1 MGGFCWWAPVGR
13 GETVTGTP
21 VRCMN
26 RSERLVAHWPPV
38 RPELAM
44 TVARSVAD
52 VLNDHVVFEVECID
66 RMFLNAYVPG
76 LQYEAG
82 LVSYVHQQ
90 LNLPIASTAP
100 LAKITDGFSA
110 AMRRFA
116 RDREVPWVDFVK
128 GQRKDDVMHAHLAGF
143 EGAGRT
149 EGVLFIGRAQE
160 KTGLFRTERRRN
172 SEGEAYP
179 WIVRSTGVVN
189 HFYVYAVDDDFGPF
203 FLKFCSYFP
212 YNGRLCINGHEWAK
226 RQAAKA
232 GIGFTALDNG
242 FATVADPAAVQ
253 AICDRLGP
261 EQITALLDKWLAI
274 LPNPFTDADR
284 AAGYRYECS
293 VLQAEFS
300 LTQVLDR
307 PVTGRVF
314 FEQVIRDNLDAGRPD
329 QVSLIFDRRV
339 HRRGKR
345 VTPGPFRTRVITDGV
360 TPSLH
365 VDYKHTKIK
374 QYHKEGR
381 ALRTETTINDTNDFA
396 IGKRL
401 TNLPALREVGFSA
414 NRRLLGVQRLSHN
427 PIRAAEAFTAVHA
440 PIVTADGNRIA
451 GLRLGDRRVH
461 ALLQALL
468 VFRLQPNGFRNR
480 DIRVLL
486 AGLLGKDPDEISA
499 GQVSY
504 DLRRLRAHGL
514 IERIPG
520 SHRYQTSD
528 TGLHHAMLITHID
541 TRLLQPGLAQLNDP
555 APPAPGPLRT
565 AARNYQ
571 RALDEFTQEA
581 GFAA

>member
-1 MGGFCWWAPVGR
+1 
-13 GETVTGTP
+13 
-21 VRCMN
+21 
-26 RSERLVAHWPPV
+26 
-38 RPELAM
+38 M

-52 VLNDHVVFEVECID
+52 VLTDHVVFEVECID
-66 RMFLNAYVPG
+66 RMYLNVYVPG

-82 LVSYVHQQ
+82 LVAYVHQQ
-90 LNLPIASTAP
+90 LELPIASTAP
-100 LAKITDGFSA
+100 LAKISDAFSA
-110 AMRRFA
+110 AMHRFA
-116 RDREVPWVDFVK
+116 RDQGVPWVDFVK
-128 GQRKDDVMHAHLAGF
+128 GQRKDDIMHAHLAGF
-143 EGAGRT
+143 DRD

-160 KTGLFRTERRRN
+160 KTGLFRTEKRRN
-172 SEGEAYP
+172 AEGNAYP

-189 HFYVYAVDDDFGPF
+189 HFYVYAVDADFGPF

-212 YNGRLCINGHEWAK
+212 YNARLCLNGHEWAK

-242 FATVADPAAVQ
+242 FATAADPAAVQ
-253 AICDRLGP
+253 AICQQLGP
-261 EQITALLDKWLAI
+261 DQVAALLDKWLAL

-284 AAGYRYECS
+284 AAGYRYELS

-381 ALRTETTINDTNDFA
+381 ALRTETTINDTGDFA

-401 TNLPALREVGFSA
+401 TNLPALREIGFTA
-414 NRRLLGVQRLSHN
+414 NRRLLGAQRLSHN
-427 PIRAAEAFTAVHA
+427 PIRAAEAFTAVHD
-440 PIVTADGNRIA
+440 PIVTDDGHRIA
-451 GLRLGDRRVH
+451 GLRLGDRRAH

-468 VFRLQPNGFRNR
+468 IFRLLPGGFLNR
-480 DIRVLL
+480 DLRALL
-486 AGLLGKDPDEISA
+486 SDLLGRHPHDAITA
-499 GQVSY
+499 GQMTY

-514 IERIPG
+514 ITRIPG
-520 SHRYQTSD
+520 SHRYRITD
-528 TGLHHAMLITHID
+528 TGLHHAMLLTHVH
-541 TRLLQPGLAQLNDP
+541 TRVLQPGLAQLLDP
-555 APPAPGPLRT
+555 APPRPARLRS
-565 AARNYQ
+565 AARAYQ
-571 RALDEFTQEA
+571 DALEQLTGEA
-581 GFAA
+581 ELAA